1 MVDARTA
8 RYLACADAESLV
20 ALHQEMLTSY
30 GFRCFIYATNPI
42 AAEFGK
48 TGHAHDNRILHNC
61 PKTLIARY
69 VGENLYRICPIVKWA
84 MSNTLQNL
92 GRICHQRRLMEP
104 RYLVPSASY
113 MSFLRLTRS
122 QRDIQFRCH
131 GATMRQMRNAD

>member
-61 PKTLIARY
+61 PKTLIAGY
-69 VGENLYRICPIVKWA
+69 VGENLYRVCPIVKWA
-84 MSNTLQNL
+84 MSNTGAEPWTHLSSAPPCGKCGIQ
-92 GRICHQRRLMEP
+92 IDRRRTYDP
-104 RYLVPSASY
+104 RGSY
-113 MSFLRLTRS
+113 
-122 QRDIQFRCH
+122 RDM
-131 GATMRQMRNAD
+131 G

>member
-1 MVDARTA
+1 MWVVMVDARTA

-61 PKTLIARY
+61 PKTLIAGY
-69 VGENLYRICPIVKWA
+69 VGENL
-84 MSNTLQNL
+84 SLS
-92 GRICHQRRLMEP
+92 RL
-104 RYLVPSASY
+104 S
-113 MSFLRLTRS
+113 
-122 QRDIQFRCH
+122 H
-131 GATMRQMRNAD
+131 RQMGHVQHWCRTLDAFVISAT